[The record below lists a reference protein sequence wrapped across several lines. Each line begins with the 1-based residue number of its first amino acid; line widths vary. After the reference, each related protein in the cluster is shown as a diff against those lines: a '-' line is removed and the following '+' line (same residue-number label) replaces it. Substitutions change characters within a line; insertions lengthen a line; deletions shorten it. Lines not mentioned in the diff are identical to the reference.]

1 MSSRIPSHEQHHDDA
16 DKYALG
22 GVLTLFGL
30 RREDAP
36 ALDALLSKNLKYF
49 FLDASPTLPPA
60 MPVGDFIRSLID
72 THAEEL
78 HALGKAAELE
88 RRRAAYRAAR
98 ASWDADGDKSANA
111 PWRKRPVTRN
121 QRYLIA
127 SVCQAACIEPPE
139 VTTRGQAADWLERHT
154 AHPQLRGDD
163 E

>member
-1 MSSRIPSHEQHHDDA
+1 MPINTPLD
-16 DKYALG
+16 
-22 GVLTLFGL
+22 VLTLFGL

-36 ALDALLSKNLKYF
+36 ALDALMAKDTKYLF
-49 FLDASPTLPPA
+49 VEAMVPLRSTMPIGELFPT
-60 MPVGDFIRSLID
+60 IID

-78 HALGKAAELE
+78 HALGRAAELE

-98 ASWDADGDKSANA
+98 DSWDADGDKGANA

-127 SVCQAACIEPPE
+127 SVCEAARIEPPE
-139 VTTRGQAADWLERHT
+139 LTTRGQAADWLERHT

>member
-1 MSSRIPSHEQHHDDA
+1 MTSRTPSHEQHHDDA
-16 DKYALG
+16 DKYALC

-30 RREDAP
+30 RRGDAP
-36 ALDALLSKNLKYF
+36 ALDALLAKDIE
-49 FLDASPTLPPA
+49 FLFVQTMQELRGD
-60 MPVGDFIRSLID
+60 MPVGVLIRTIID

-88 RRRAAYRAAR
+88 RRRTAYRAAR
-98 ASWDADGDKSANA
+98 ASWDANGDKAVNA

-121 QRYLIA
+121 QRFLIS
-127 SVCQAACIEPPE
+127 SVCQAARTEPPE
-139 VTTRGQAADWLERHT
+139 LTSRGQAADWLERHT